1 MKMKLFVTISILC
14 IVLASYLIGTGFQK
28 MTTVVLTDYTV
39 SEDGTRISFDIEV
52 ASSMGYVRGFKDN
65 GGGVKP
71 HYLTFY
77 QTYGGLN
84 SSFGAK
90 NTFILEIAQDD
101 TEIYFNRSN
110 GGNELVLKKDTHT
123 GKWIRAS
130 K

>member
-1 MKMKLFVTISILC
+1 
-14 IVLASYLIGTGFQK
+14 
-28 MTTVVLTDYTV
+28 MTTVVLTDYMV
-39 SEDGTRISFDIEV
+39 SEDGTRINFDIEV
-52 ASSMGYVRGFKDN
+52 ASSMVYVRGFKDN
-65 GGGVKP
+65 DGGVKP

-90 NTFILEIAQDD
+90 NTFILEINPDD
-101 TEIYFNRSN
+101 TEIYFNRLN
-110 GGNELVLKKDTHT
+110 GGNELVLKKDTNT